1 MHSLI
6 YEFNLSSTEDRATV
20 IEGAGAGAAGV
31 DDNDDDDDDDEAAEE
46 VAAAGVDNNEVDKK
60 APDEVYTRIFIFV
73 SPSIDIILKKTDF
86 FNTIPLR
93 VALTLRSIFVL
104 LHW

>member
-31 DDNDDDDDDDEAAEE
+31 DNNDDDKAAEE

-60 APDEVYTRIFIFV
+60 APDEVYTRSFIFV

>member
-31 DDNDDDDDDDEAAEE
+31 DNNDDDEAAEE

-60 APDEVYTRIFIFV
+60 APDEVYTRSFIFV